1 MNIQLKQV
9 EIVAALTGYLA
20 TQGINLFNKEVKI
33 DFTAGRKAAGITAD
47 VTIEDF
53 VVPALGTAEPVDP
66 ATVEVTPEPVVET
79 TPIPETVS
87 VEKTTSLFS

>member
-20 TQGINLFNKEVKI
+20 TQGINLLNKEVTI
-33 DFTAGRKAAGITAD
+33 DFTAGRKASGITAD
-47 VTIEDF
+47 ITIEDS
-53 VVPALGTAEPVDP
+53 VLPALGVVEPVDT

-79 TPIPETVS
+79 TPIPEPVP

>member
-20 TQGINLFNKEVKI
+20 TQGINLHDKDVKI
-33 DFTAGRKAAGITAD
+33 DFTAGRKASGITAD
-47 VTIEDF
+47 ITIEDS
-53 VVPALGTAEPVDP
+53 VPPALEVEPVDP
-66 ATVEVTPEPVVET
+66 ATVEVTPEPVGET
-79 TPIPETVS
+79 SPSPELVP

>member
-20 TQGINLFNKEVKI
+20 TQGINLLNKEVTI
-33 DFTAGRKAAGITAD
+33 DFTAGRKASGITAD
-47 VTIEDF
+47 ITIEDS
-53 VVPALGTAEPVDP
+53 VPPALDVEPVDP

-79 TPIPETVS
+79 TSIPETVS

>member
-20 TQGINLFNKEVKI
+20 TQGINLLNKEVTI
-33 DFTAGRKAAGITAD
+33 DFTAGRKASGITAD
-47 VTIEDF
+47 ITIEDS
-53 VVPALGTAEPVDP
+53 VPPALDVEPVDP
-66 ATVEVTPEPVVET
+66 ATVAVTPEPVVET